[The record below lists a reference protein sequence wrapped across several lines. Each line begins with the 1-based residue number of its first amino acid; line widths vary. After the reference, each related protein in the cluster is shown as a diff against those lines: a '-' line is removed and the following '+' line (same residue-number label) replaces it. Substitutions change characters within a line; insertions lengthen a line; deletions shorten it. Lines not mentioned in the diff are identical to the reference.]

1 MPLFFA
7 SEVAALIGRN
17 KYKTKDEAIFRV
29 LSTISKFKPLIERIK
44 TETGGKT
51 QKEIVEEIPD
61 DVRSLLDS
69 AVSTAMSVST
79 ETEIVKTID
88 TFKKDTAKTLLTN
101 AIEGKSTTAE
111 FKAAAERIQKK
122 ETTVEQEMKTLEKS
136 SVVSVIGSEVQK
148 RRGTHM
154 ESKAEDDH
162 AETTGKEITNRNSS
176 TRYECPEYTIF
187 GYIDGMQ
194 DGCVVETKNRKRVWR
209 EPPEYDLVQLRCY
222 MKMKGDL
229 DGLLLERFPNGSTRE
244 TKLKWNSAEWEP
256 IHSSLC
262 SVAHEINTMTAER
275 AETIIRTALYK

>member
-44 TETGGKT
+44 IETGGKT
-51 QKEIVEEIPD
+51 QREIVEEIPD

-69 AVSTAMSVST
+69 AVSTAMSGST

-88 TFKKDTAKTLLTN
+88 TFKKETAKTLLTN
-101 AIEGKSTTAE
+101 AMEGKTTTVE

-122 ETTVEQEMKTLEKS
+122 ETTVEEEMKTLEKS

-209 EPPEYDLVQLRCY
+209 EPPEYDLIQLRCY
-222 MKMKGDL
+222 MKMKGDI

-244 TKLKWNSAEWEP
+244 TKLKWNPTEWQP

-262 SVAHEINTMTAER
+262 SVANEINTMSPER